1 MEKKH
6 THSGLC
12 GPAELK
18 HKDECS
24 PAPAGIGS
32 KVYISKPNSLG
43 HIEHAFHAFEISDEK
58 GTAEKGTGFL
68 AKGSFK
74 TEVLNKKF
82 RRRYFPTRLPRKEK
96 KRRKKETEVTGGVP
110 VLNLAPDGCNFILLL
125 HGMTPLHAIPVHS
138 DREMARWMNWINRM
152 KKKNR
157 GASQRP

>member
-1 MEKKH
+1 MEKEH
-6 THSGLC
+6 NQSDLC
-12 GPAELK
+12 RPAELE

-32 KVYISKPNSLG
+32 KVYICKPNSPG
-43 HIEHAFHAFEISDEK
+43 HIEHAFEITDVHRDDLKEK
-58 GTAEKGTGFL
+58 GTFIL
-68 AKGSFK
+68 AKGYFK
-74 TEVLNKKF
+74 EEEVNKEFK
-82 RRRYFPTRLPRKEK
+82 RRFFPTRLPRKEK

-138 DREMARWMNWINRM
+138 DREMAKWMNWINRM

-157 GASQRP
+157 

>member
-12 GPAELK
+12 RPAELE

-32 KVYISKPNSLG
+32 KVYICKPNG
-43 HIEHAFHAFEISDEK
+43 HIEHAFEITGEEGAAK
-58 GTAEKGTGFL
+58 KGTGIL
-68 AKGSFK
+68 AKESFNT
-74 TEVLNKKF
+74 TEVNEKF

-138 DREMARWMNWINRM
+138 DREMAKWRNWINRM